1 MMMIMTRSS
10 LVVVLEAE
18 DAEVVEVDLARDRV
32 LEVLVGRPP
41 AADGRRRRPA
51 EPALSLLLEL
61 NVAVVREFP
70 RLRAVVTLVDEEHR
84 LGGRVLVRDDRA
96 RIAHP
101 AARLPELLDERSVL
115 GALVDAVDTVLAV
128 ENPIQRGRDFRAGDR
143 GHDVLHEVVRERQA
157 RAEAGDEVLLRDDVA
172 AARGDVFDERFRRR
186 VLVCGDFLDRDGR
199 GVGDRSDLEGVL
211 DLVPRRRRLEHAA
224 RDDKVAQLRH
234 APRERVTREDELRT
248 TVLLDEPEDRG
259 LVLRDVRLDES
270 REAAVA
276 AKPLRGRVP
285 RRGEAGREADVLDP
299 VAHGDGAAPA
309 GDERLVLEG
318 DGERGRRRDAVEH
331 VVVLNVVDDDLRRG
345 APRARQVEARAFAG
359 RHVVHLRGERR
370 TGAGQADGYARLVLG
385 RRDRDL
391 LRRRSRDVLHRTA
404 RVRDRELC
412 GARRHCSA
420 RRGGPR
426 GGERRRARCGEQ
438 EVERLHFV

>member
-51 EPALSLLLEL
+51 EQALSLLLEL
-61 NVAVVREFP
+61 NVLVVREFP

-199 GVGDRSDLEGVL
+199 GVGD
-211 DLVPRRRRLEHAA
+211 
-224 RDDKVAQLRH
+224 LR
-234 APRERVTREDELRT
+234 
-248 TVLLDEPEDRG
+248 
-259 LVLRDVRLDES
+259 
-270 REAAVA
+270 
-276 AKPLRGRVP
+276 
-285 RRGEAGREADVLDP
+285 
-299 VAHGDGAAPA
+299 GAAPST
-309 GDERLVLEG
+309 DS
-318 DGERGRRRDAVEH
+318 
-331 VVVLNVVDDDLRRG
+331 
-345 APRARQVEARAFAG
+345 P
-359 RHVVHLRGERR
+359 
-370 TGAGQADGYARLVLG
+370 
-385 RRDRDL
+385 
-391 LRRRSRDVLHRTA
+391 RRSR
-404 RVRDRELC
+404 
-412 GARRHCSA
+412 GAHGLSA
-420 RRGGPR
+420 S
-426 GGERRRARCGEQ
+426 
-438 EVERLHFV
+438 